1 MEQLKW
7 RVDAVQKTM
16 HLAKARRHYLPDGL
30 AFEFCLLQ
38 LRYCCENIA
47 LGLVAIHTDVSK
59 GKLRQQWNAELIL
72 KTFEQLKPEY
82 FPKSIKS
89 ERQANGTFLHV
100 EVRGGLTKDELVK
113 AYSRMGDLL
122 HSGNFNQLK
131 AAQRQR
137 VADFEM
143 INSFISKLIV
153 LLNDHTYLLDD
164 GETMIRVLM
173 QNVEDGRVWINV
185 LKRGSSPLPSM

>member
-59 GKLRQQWNAELIL
+59 GKLRQQGWLRL
-72 KTFEQLKPEY
+72 L
-82 FPKSIKS
+82 
-89 ERQANGTFLHV
+89 RQISFWDKWV
-100 EVRGGLTKDELVK
+100 WVGG
-113 AYSRMGDLL
+113 
-122 HSGNFNQLK
+122 
-131 AAQRQR
+131 
-137 VADFEM
+137 
-143 INSFISKLIV
+143 
-153 LLNDHTYLLDD
+153 
-164 GETMIRVLM
+164 
-173 QNVEDGRVWINV
+173 W
-185 LKRGSSPLPSM
+185 